1 MGRANKKMC
10 GVQKSL
16 INTTIQTDVLDEF
29 KYNCECLKVPM
40 NYIIERFME
49 KFNSKNNLAIFLI
62 NHLPTICEHG
72 IIKTSNR

>member
-49 KFNSKNNLAIFLI
+49 KFNNGDFKL
-62 NHLPTICEHG
+62 TIG
-72 IIKTSNR
+72 DGRIKKSDIELDFKK

>member
-16 INTTIQTDVLDEF
+16 INTTIQTDILDEF

-49 KFNSKNNLAIFLI
+49 KFNNGDFKL
-62 NHLPTICEHG
+62 TIG
-72 IIKTSNR
+72 DGRIKKSDIELDFKK

>member
-49 KFNSKNNLAIFLI
+49 KFNNGDFKL
-62 NHLPTICEHG
+62 TIG
-72 IIKTSNR
+72 DGRIKKSDIEVDFKK

>member
-1 MGRANKKMC
+1 MGRANKRMC

-49 KFNSKNNLAIFLI
+49 KFNNGDFKL
-62 NHLPTICEHG
+62 TIG
-72 IIKTSNR
+72 DGRIKKSDIEVDFKK

>member
-49 KFNSKNNLAIFLI
+49 KFNNGDFKL
-62 NHLPTICEHG
+62 TIGDGC
-72 IIKTSNR
+72 IKKSNIEVDFKK

>member
-16 INTTIQTDVLDEF
+16 INTTIQTNVLDEF

-49 KFNSKNNLAIFLI
+49 KFNNGDFKL
-62 NHLPTICEHG
+62 TIG
-72 IIKTSNR
+72 DGRIKKSDIEVDFKK

>member
-1 MGRANKKMC
+1 MDRANKKMC

-29 KYNCECLKVPM
+29 KDNCERLKVPM

-49 KFNSKNNLAIFLI
+49 KFNNGDFKL
-62 NHLPTICEHG
+62 TIG
-72 IIKTSNR
+72 DGRIKKSDIEVDFKK